1 MMKRMYKSSCL
12 LFGLGLSAALCFI
25 PAAVW
30 AQDSAAPR
38 EYNDHEIMVELGVA
52 KTVTVQLSA
61 AAQIDVTVPSGWQ
74 WFVHDNE
81 SMDFKVPYHTGVWGH
96 IEVLQ
101 EESSV
106 DADIRVMENA
116 LNTSLESVDTQSL
129 ETTHVSGTLSV
140 LNGRSGGEM
149 WQFMLVSGRLKN
161 GRSLRF
167 YAMCPQRWFAAYR
180 LFFEDIVRSVDYPID
195 RHKR

>member
-1 MMKRMYKSSCL
+1 MFKSGDL
-12 LFGLGLSAALCFI
+12 LLSLGLGAALAII

-30 AQDSAAPR
+30 AQDSSAPR
-38 EYNDHEIMVELGVA
+38 EYNDHEIMVELAAA

-74 WFVHDNE
+74 RFVRDNE

-96 IEVLQ
+96 IEFLQ
-101 EESSV
+101 DESSV
-106 DADIRVMENA
+106 DADIRVMESV
-116 LNTSLESVDTQSL
+116 LNTSLESVSSDPF
-129 ETTHVSGTLSV
+129 ETSHVSGTLSV

-149 WQFMLVSGRLKN
+149 WQFMLVSGTLKN
-161 GRSLRF
+161 GRTLRF

-180 LFFEDIVRSVDYPID
+180 LYFEDIVRSIDYPID

>member
-1 MMKRMYKSSCL
+1 MMIHKATSL
-12 LFGLGLSAALCFI
+12 LCRLCVMISFGCI
-25 PAAVW
+25 PAVGL

-38 EYNDHEIMVELGVA
+38 EYNDHEIMVELAAA

-74 WFVHDNE
+74 RFVRDNE

-101 EESSV
+101 DESSV
-106 DADIRVMENA
+106 DADIRVMESV
-116 LNTSLESVDTQSL
+116 LNTSLESVASEQF
-129 ETTHVSGTLSV
+129 ETAHVSGTLSV

-149 WQFMLVSGRLKN
+149 WQFILVSGTLKN
-161 GRSLRF
+161 GRTLRF